1 MRIEKKYY
9 LRFSDGMYFKADY
22 TKTVY
27 ATHSIVDALSFESED
42 QLLELVNSFFRTA
55 LGKIQTSCNFKWS
68 YKKSD
73 FYEKNVV

>member
-55 LGKIQTSCNFKWS
+55 LFIFKIETCYHK
-68 YKKSD
+68 YPR
-73 FYEKNVV
+73 